1 MQSRLPMASRFRYHS
16 SKILIRFSAQNFGFR
31 PNPLFAIVRSLEKM
45 PFRHLAR
52 ERDGP
57 EEVGYDAI
65 SIRVLDNHFETLIK
79 DSKIQCA
86 CYILEAIS

>member
-1 MQSRLPMASRFRYHS
+1 
-16 SKILIRFSAQNFGFR
+16 
-31 PNPLFAIVRSLEKM
+31 M